1 MVVGLA
7 GLFGVTAVGL
17 VEGEPTTGPESVQ
30 TLSPREGGSIA
41 PGRGKKKAPV
51 TTLSAQ
57 V

>member
-17 VEGEPTTGPESVQ
+17 VEGEPTAGPESVQ
-30 TLSPREGGSIA
+30 TLYPREGGSTA